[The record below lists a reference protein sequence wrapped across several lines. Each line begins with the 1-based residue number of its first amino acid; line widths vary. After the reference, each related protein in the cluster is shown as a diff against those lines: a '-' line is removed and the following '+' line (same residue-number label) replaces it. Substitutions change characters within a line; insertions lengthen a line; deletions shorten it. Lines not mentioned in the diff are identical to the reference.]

1 MAILKQIIS
10 SDSLQIIPVH
20 VFLLFQTVLLIWVVQ
35 ASSFFW
41 FGPKL
46 WSKKILCLFVHL
58 LKLLPGYSVKS
69 LSCNW
74 PLKPQFSQ
82 QCLEWDGIYQNT
94 NLWQTI
100 MKRSVIKLK
109 YNSSNSPYNTS
120 TACIYVFHT
129 QCKEKEHF
137 FLQNSASCK
146 TQSVM
151 GQQLLSG
158 TLNIHSEVVPSFS
171 VLPFPPSLMTVLSFE
186 ALLAT
191 RWQCAI
197 YTLLRNS
204 SPCDLT
210 DHCRRHSGT
219 WESDIGY
226 NKMMRNSMQHIK
238 HNHFK
243 IHVFYWQQK
252 AALSR
257 EVTCS

>member
-109 YNSSNSPYNTS
+109 YNSSNSPYNTYLLLVFMFFTLSAKKRSIFSSEFCFLQDTECNGATAVIRYPEHSFWSSTLILCPALSSFPYDGAFLWS
-120 TACIYVFHT
+120 TACYSLTMCYLYFA
-129 QCKEKEHF
+129 KE
-137 FLQNSASCK
+137 L
-146 TQSVM
+146 
-151 GQQLLSG
+151 QLLW
-158 TLNIHSEVVPSFS
+158 FDR
-171 VLPFPPSLMTVLSFE
+171 SLSQTFG
-186 ALLAT
+186 
-191 RWQCAI
+191 
-197 YTLLRNS
+197 N
-204 SPCDLT
+204 
-210 DHCRRHSGT
+210 
-219 WESDIGY
+219 
-226 NKMMRNSMQHIK
+226 MRK
-238 HNHFK
+238 W
-243 IHVFYWQQK
+243 YR
-252 AALSR
+252 L
-257 EVTCS
+257 